1 MTDKPLPT
9 NNLTEENKF
18 KVPIIVEYIW
28 LAADQ
33 SIRSKSRT
41 LYIGEQNEATL
52 DRIPEWNY
60 DGSSTGQAPGD
71 SSEIILE
78 PVAMYND
85 PFRGGE
91 NKLVFCEGT
100 QSGKTVKGY
109 NRKKAL
115 EIFSA
120 RKDEEIWYGL
130 EQEYVLYDG
139 YEYGEGS
146 HRQHRTKIATY
157 QKPIGHKTHESICV
171 VNTESQ
177 GQYYCGVGSQNIV
190 GREIME
196 EHYNKCL
203 DAGLTISGTNAEVM
217 LGQWEYQVGPCLGID
232 AGDQHWMSRYVLER
246 ICEDAG
252 LIVNWHPKPVEG
264 DWNGSGC
271 HTNFSTKTMREN
283 GSQEVFE
290 QAISRLE
297 KNHHKHIT
305 AYGEGNDKRLTGE
318 HETASINDFTSG
330 VGDRGASIRIPSSV
344 HNSGY
349 KSGYLEDRRPASN
362 CDPYIVTA
370 LIAKTILPK

>member
-1 MTDKPLPT
+1 MTDKSLPT

-18 KVPIIVEYIW
+18 RVPIIVEYIW

-41 LYIGEQNEATL
+41 LYIEEQNEATL
-52 DRIPEWNY
+52 DKIPEWNY
-60 DGSSTGQAPGD
+60 DGSSTGQAPGH
-71 SSEIILE
+71 SSEIILK
-78 PVAMYND
+78 PVAIYND

-91 NKLVFCEGT
+91 NKLVLCEGT

-115 EIFSA
+115 EIFRS

-139 YEYGEGS
+139 YRGGEERMKNTIIRDS
-146 HRQHRTKIATY
+146 QR
-157 QKPIGHKTHESICV
+157 PIGHTL
-171 VNTESQ
+171 NMMPQ

-232 AGDQHWMSRYVLER
+232 AGDQHWMSRYILER
-246 ICEDAG
+246 ICEESG

-290 QAISRLE
+290 QAISRLK

-318 HETASINDFTSG
+318 HETASIHDFTSG

-344 HNSGY
+344 DNSGY

-362 CDPYIVTA
+362 CDPYIVTS